1 MNEVIFVIENEHIF
15 KPKTPPNHE
24 HKYQLSFTIETND
37 SMIET
42 LVKADA
48 ALSHVFYNYNL
59 GIVEK

>member
-1 MNEVIFVIENEHIF
+1 MIENERIF
-15 KPKTPPNHE
+15 KPKTSPKHE

-37 SMIET
+37 TMIET
-42 LVKADA
+42 LVKADT